1 MGARGAAGLTVFT
14 SRRDGD
20 IVLVTAAGE
29 IDVASVGQFRSALS
43 AASGAGGKL
52 VVDLSRVGY
61 LSCAGLRVLE
71 ETSRVRPALS
81 VVATGP
87 LVLRAFAVSGI
98 EAAVPVRRGLRE
110 AFAAAGA

>member
-1 MGARGAAGLTVFT
+1 MGFRGGAGLTVFT

-29 IDVASVGQFRSALS
+29 IDVASVGQFRTALS

-61 LSCAGLRVLE
+61 LSCAGLRALE
-71 ETSRVRPALS
+71 EARRVRPALS
-81 VVATGP
+81 IVATRP

-98 EAAVPVRRGLRE
+98 EAPVRSGLRE
-110 AFAAAGA
+110 ACAAAGA

>member
-29 IDVASVGQFRSALS
+29 IDIASVGQFRSALS

-61 LSCAGLRVLE
+61 LSCAGLRALE
-71 ETSRVRPALS
+71 ETSRARPALS
-81 VVATGP
+81 IVATGP

-98 EAAVPVRRGLRE
+98 KAPVRSGLRE
-110 AFAAAGA
+110 ACAAAGA